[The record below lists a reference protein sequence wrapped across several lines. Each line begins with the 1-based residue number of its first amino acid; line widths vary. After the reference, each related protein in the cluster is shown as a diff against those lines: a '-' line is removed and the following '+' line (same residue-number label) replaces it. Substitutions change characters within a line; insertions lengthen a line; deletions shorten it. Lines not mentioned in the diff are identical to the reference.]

1 MSKRSAIRMF
11 MEQNMVMIGVSEEG
25 SGYFIPV
32 GIITN
37 RAYHRIAGILYKLHT
52 KEITP
57 YINHTFIDKVEDYLD
72 SYIKIC

>member
-11 MEQNMVMIGVSEEG
+11 IEQNMVMIGVSEEG

-37 RAYHRIAGILYKLHT
+37 QAYHNRIAGILYKLHT

-57 YINHTFIDKVEDYLD
+57 YINHPFIDKIEN
-72 SYIKIC
+72 YIDMH

>member
-1 MSKRSAIRMF
+1 MPKRSAIRVF

-37 RAYHRIAGILYKLHT
+37 EAYCNRIAGILYKLHI
-52 KEITP
+52 KGITP
-57 YINHTFIDKVEDYLD
+57 YINHPFIDKIEN
-72 SYIKIC
+72 YIDTH